1 MITIIGA
8 GNVAWHLAKNFEANS
23 LFVNAVYS
31 RKIADAKTVTDELY
45 HAEPTNSLDFS
56 ESESELF
63 VLAVSDDAMNKV
75 ASKLI
80 LPPGSTVVHTSGS
93 PSLDLLKAIF
103 EDRPDIGCGVF
114 YPLMTFTKYKE
125 IDFSVVPICVESS
138 DESTLNFLREIAE
151 RVSGEVNVITSEQR
165 KILHLAAV
173 FACNFTNHLLAI
185 SQEITEANKLDYS
198 LLKPLISETLG
209 KALIAEHPAHVQTG
223 PAIRNDL
230 ETLKKHEKM
239 LEDDTDLR
247 NLYRKLSRSIQ
258 TFFT

>member
-8 GNVAWHLAKNFEANS
+8 GNMAWHLAKNFEANS
-23 LFVNAVYS
+23 LSVHAVYS
-31 RKIADAKTVTDELY
+31 RKITDAKTVTDELY
-45 HAEPTNSLDFS
+45 HADSTDSLDFS
-56 ESESELF
+56 ESKSELF
-63 VLAVSDDAMNKV
+63 VLAVSDDALNKV
-75 ASKLI
+75 ARKLI
-80 LPPGSTVVHTSGS
+80 LPQGVTIVHTSGS
-93 PSLDLLKAIF
+93 QSLDSLEGIF
-103 EDRPDIGCGVF
+103 ENRSDIACGVF

-138 DESTLNFLREIAE
+138 DETTLIFLREIAE
-151 RVSGEVNVITSEQR
+151 RISGEVNVITSEQR
-165 KILHLAAV
+165 KVLHLAAV

-209 KALIAEHPAHVQTG
+209 KALAAEHPADVQTG
-223 PAIRNDL
+223 PAVRNDL
-230 ETLKKHEKM
+230 ETLKRHEKM

-258 TFFT
+258 TFFA